1 MKAAT
6 VELPLTRPPRP
17 LRRRARAAAANLT
30 AAGELV
36 AAILPTLPGSGPSSA
51 ADVTAAWL
59 TRQLAGTTPGAAAQR
74 ISPLDE
80 TTGTTD
86 RRRLAVEWN
95 DAGRAAGLPDHLFLK
110 STPLSAKNRTMV
122 AALGMAVNEARFYN
136 EAADELRGVAPRSW
150 YARAGVGARF
160 LIVLEDIVAAGGRPY
175 ALADHCDIGHA
186 QGLIDAF
193 ATLHA
198 RFWQSP
204 RFAGELSW
212 IRTWSTRPGYGVL
225 KTFYSRGRRG
235 ALRRE
240 RPEVTPA
247 VRAVAAALD
256 THADAFYREFEAGP
270 LTLLHGDSHLGNTFA
285 RADGRSG
292 LLDWQ
297 VVWQGPGLREV
308 SYWMATGLE
317 PEIRRA
323 AERDLIGRYLE
334 GLRTRGVTD
343 VPAFDSAFDRYR
355 LFAAEAWDATAMTIN
370 WPGLQAQQDADAAFR
385 RACTAVEDL
394 GTAALMNRLYR

>member
-1 MKAAT
+1 MMDRS
-6 VELPLTRPPRP
+6 VRHRVS
-17 LRRRARAAAANLT
+17 AAAANLT
-30 AAGELV
+30 AVGELV
-36 AAILPTLPGSGPSSA
+36 AAVLPALPGSGPSSA
-51 ADVTAAWL
+51 ADVTTGWL
-59 TRQLAGTTPGAAAQR
+59 TRRLASATPGAAAQR
-74 ISPLDE
+74 VSPLDG

-95 DAGRAAGLPDHLFLK
+95 ESGRAAGLPDHLFVK

-150 YARAGVGARF
+150 YAHAGLGARF

-175 ALADHCDIGHA
+175 ALADHCDIVHA

-198 RFWQSP
+198 RFWESP
-204 RFAGELSW
+204 RLVGDLSW

-235 ALRRE
+235 TLRRE

-256 THADAFYREFEAGP
+256 RHADAYYREFEAGP
-270 LTLLHGDSHLGNTFA
+270 LTLLHGDSHLGNTFG

-297 VVWQGPGLREV
+297 VVWRGPGLREV
-308 SYWMATGLE
+308 SYWMTSGLE

-334 GLRTRGVTD
+334 GLRARGVKN
-343 VPAFDSAFDRYR
+343 VPAFDTAFDRYR

-370 WPGLQAQQDADAAFR
+370 WPGLQAQQNADAAFR

-394 GTAALMNRLYR
+394 DTAALMNRLYR

>member
-1 MKAAT
+1 
-6 VELPLTRPPRP
+6 VEVPLPAMTPRT
-17 LRRRARAAAANLT
+17 LRHRASAAAANLR

-36 AAILPTLPGSGPSSA
+36 AALLPTLPWSDPSSA
-51 ADVTAAWL
+51 ADVTTGWL
-59 TRQLAGTTPGAAAQR
+59 TRKLASATPGAVAQR
-74 ISPLDE
+74 ISPLDG

-95 DAGRAAGLPDHLFLK
+95 ESGRAAGLPDHLFLK

-122 AALGMAVNEARFYN
+122 AALGMAANEARFYN
-136 EAADELRGVAPRSW
+136 EAADELGAVAPRSW
-150 YARAGVGARF
+150 YARAGIGARF
-160 LIVLEDIVAAGGRPY
+160 LIVLEDIIAAGGRPY
-175 ALADHCDIGHA
+175 ALADHCDIDHA

-198 RFWQSP
+198 QFWESP
-204 RFAGELSW
+204 RLTGDLSW
-212 IRTWSTRPGYGVL
+212 IRTWSTRPGYAVL

-256 THADAFYREFEAGP
+256 THADAYYREFETGS

-285 RADGRSG
+285 RPDGRSG

-297 VVWQGPGLREV
+297 VVWRGPGMREV
-308 SYWMATGLE
+308 SYWMTTGLE
-317 PEIRRA
+317 PETRRA

-334 GLRTRGVTD
+334 GLRARGVKD
-343 VPAFDSAFDRYR
+343 VPAFDTAFDRYR
-355 LFAAEAWDATAMTIN
+355 LFAAEAWDTTAMTIN
-370 WPGLQAQQDADAAFR
+370 WPGLQAQQNADAAFR
-385 RACTAVEDL
+385 RACRAVEDL
-394 GTAALMNRLYR
+394 DTAALMNRLYR

>member
-1 MKAAT
+1 MT
-6 VELPLTRPPRP
+6 GRT
-17 LRRRARAAAANLT
+17 LRDRAGAAAANLT
-30 AAGELV
+30 AAHELV
-36 AAILPTLPGSGPSSA
+36 AAVLPVLPGSGPSSA
-51 ADVTAAWL
+51 DDVTTEWL
-59 TRQLAGTTPGAAAQR
+59 TRHLASATPNAAAQR
-74 ISPLDE
+74 ISQLDG

-95 DAGRAAGLPDHLFLK
+95 DWGRAAGLPGHLFLK

-136 EAADELRGVAPRSW
+136 EAADDLGGVAPRPW

-175 ALADHCDIGHA
+175 ALADTCDIGHA

-198 RFWQSP
+198 RFWESP
-204 RFAGELSW
+204 RLVQDLSW
-212 IRTWSTRPGYGVL
+212 VRTWSTRPGYGVL

-235 ALRRE
+235 ALRRQ

-247 VRAVAAALD
+247 VRAVAGALN
-256 THADAFYREFEAGP
+256 THADAYYREFESGP

-285 RADGRSG
+285 WADGRSG

-297 VVWQGPGLREV
+297 VVWRGPGLREV
-308 SYWMATGLE
+308 SYWMTTGLE
-317 PEIRRA
+317 PEMRRS
-323 AERDLIGRYLE
+323 AERDLIDRYLE
-334 GLRTRGVTD
+334 GLRAGGVAD
-343 VPAFDSAFDRYR
+343 VPAFDTAFDRYR
-355 LFAAEAWDATAMTIN
+355 LFSAEAWDATAMTIN
-370 WPGLQAQQDADAAFR
+370 WPGLQAQQNADAAFR
-385 RACTAVEDL
+385 RACAAVEDL
-394 GTAALMNRLYR
+394 DTAVLMNQLYR

>member
-1 MKAAT
+1 MT
-6 VELPLTRPPRP
+6 PRT
-17 LRRRARAAAANLT
+17 LRHRASAAAANLT
-30 AAGELV
+30 AAGEIV
-36 AAILPTLPGSGPSSA
+36 AAVLPTLPGSGPSSA
-51 ADVTAAWL
+51 ADVTAGWL
-59 TRQLAGTTPGAAAQR
+59 TRKLASATPGAVAQR
-74 ISPLDE
+74 ISPLDG

-95 DAGRAAGLPDHLFLK
+95 ESGRAAGLPDHLFLK

-122 AALGMAVNEARFYN
+122 AALGMAANEARFYN
-136 EAADELRGVAPRSW
+136 EAADELGAVAPRSW
-150 YARAGVGARF
+150 YARAGIGARF

-175 ALADHCDIGHA
+175 ALADHCDIDHA

-198 RFWQSP
+198 QFWESP
-204 RFAGELSW
+204 RLTGDLSW
-212 IRTWSTRPGYGVL
+212 IRTWSTRPGYAVL

-256 THADAFYREFEAGP
+256 THADAYYREFETGS

-285 RADGRSG
+285 RPDGRSG

-297 VVWQGPGLREV
+297 VVWRGPGMREV
-308 SYWMATGLE
+308 SYWMTTGLE
-317 PEIRRA
+317 PETRRG

-334 GLRTRGVTD
+334 GLRARGVKD
-343 VPAFDSAFDRYR
+343 VPAFDTAFDRYR
-355 LFAAEAWDATAMTIN
+355 LFTAEAWDATAMTIN
-370 WPGLQAQQDADAAFR
+370 WPGLQAQQNADAAFR

-394 GTAALMNRLYR
+394 DTAALMNRLYR

>member
-1 MKAAT
+1 MTART
-6 VELPLTRPPRP
+6 
-17 LRRRARAAAANLT
+17 LRHRASAAAANLT

-36 AAILPTLPGSGPSSA
+36 AAILPPLPGSGPSSA

-59 TRQLAGTTPGAAAQR
+59 TRHLARTVPDAAAQR
-74 ISPLDE
+74 ISPLDG
-80 TTGTTD
+80 TSGTTD
-86 RRRLAVEWN
+86 RRRLAVDWN
-95 DAGRAAGLPDHLFLK
+95 ESGRAAGLPDHLFLK
-110 STPLSAKNRTMV
+110 STPLSAKNRAMV

-136 EAADELRGVAPRSW
+136 EAADELGGVAPRAW
-150 YARAGVGARF
+150 YAHAGVGARF

-175 ALADHCDIGHA
+175 ALADVCDIGHA

-198 RFWQSP
+198 RFWESP
-204 RFAGELSW
+204 RLVGDLSW
-212 IRTWSTRPGYGVL
+212 IRTWSTRSGYGVL

-256 THADAFYREFEAGP
+256 THADAYYREFEAGP

-285 RADGRSG
+285 RPDGRSG

-297 VVWQGPGLREV
+297 VVWRGPGLREV
-308 SYWMATGLE
+308 SYWMTSGLE
-317 PEIRRA
+317 PEMRRTV
-323 AERDLIGRYLE
+323 ERDLIGRYLE
-334 GLRTRGVTD
+334 GLRARGVKD
-343 VPAFDSAFDRYR
+343 VSAFDTAFDRYR
-355 LFAAEAWDATAMTIN
+355 LFSAEAWDATAMTIN
-370 WPGLQAQQDADAAFR
+370 WPGLQAQQNADAAFR

-394 GTAALMNRLYR
+394 DTAALMNRLYR

>member
-1 MKAAT
+1 
-6 VELPLTRPPRP
+6 V
-17 LRRRARAAAANLT
+17 
-30 AAGELV
+30 
-36 AAILPTLPGSGPSSA
+36 
-51 ADVTAAWL
+51 
-59 TRQLAGTTPGAAAQR
+59 AQR
-74 ISPLDE
+74 ISPLDG

-95 DAGRAAGLPDHLFLK
+95 ESGRAAGLPDHLFLK

-122 AALGMAVNEARFYN
+122 AALGMAANEARFYN
-136 EAADELRGVAPRSW
+136 EAADELGAVAPRSW

-175 ALADHCDIGHA
+175 ALADHCDIDHA

-198 RFWQSP
+198 RFWESP
-204 RFAGELSW
+204 RLTGDLSW
-212 IRTWSTRPGYGVL
+212 IRTWSTRPGYAVL

-240 RPEVTPA
+240 RPEATPA

-256 THADAFYREFEAGP
+256 THADAYYREFETGS

-285 RADGRSG
+285 RPDGRSG

-297 VVWQGPGLREV
+297 VVWRGPGMREV
-308 SYWMATGLE
+308 SYWMTTGLE
-317 PEIRRA
+317 PETRRA

-334 GLRTRGVTD
+334 GLRARGVKD
-343 VPAFDSAFDRYR
+343 VPAFDTAFDRYR
-355 LFAAEAWDATAMTIN
+355 LFTAEAWDATAMTIN
-370 WPGLQAQQDADAAFR
+370 WPGLQAQQNADAAFR

-394 GTAALMNRLYR
+394 DTAALMNRLYR

>member
-1 MKAAT
+1 MTART
-6 VELPLTRPPRP
+6 
-17 LRRRARAAAANLT
+17 LRHRASAGAANLT
-30 AAGELV
+30 AAGEVV
-36 AAILPTLPGSGPSSA
+36 AAVLPTLPGSGATAA
-51 ADVTAAWL
+51 ADVTAGWL
-59 TRQLAGTTPGAAAQR
+59 TRRLAGAAPGAVVQR
-74 ISPLDE
+74 VSPLDG

-95 DAGRAAGLPDHLFLK
+95 ESGRAAGLPDHLFLK

-122 AALGMAVNEARFYN
+122 AALGMAANEARFYN
-136 EAADELRGVAPRSW
+136 EAADELGGVAPRCW

-175 ALADHCDIGHA
+175 ALADHCDIVHA

-198 RFWQSP
+198 RFWESP
-204 RFAGELSW
+204 RLVGELSW
-212 IRTWSTRPGYGVL
+212 IRTWSSRPGYGVL
-225 KTFYSRGRRG
+225 KMFYSRGRRG

-247 VRAVAAALD
+247 VRAVSAALD
-256 THADAFYREFEAGP
+256 RHADAYYREFESGP

-297 VVWQGPGLREV
+297 VVWRGPALREV
-308 SYWMATGLE
+308 SYWMTTGLE
-317 PEIRRA
+317 PEMRRA

-334 GLRTRGVTD
+334 GLRARGVMD
-343 VPAFDSAFDRYR
+343 VPAFHTAFDRYR

-370 WPGLQAQQDADAAFR
+370 WPGLQAEQNADAAFR

-394 GTAALMNRLYR
+394 DTAALMNRLYR

>member
-1 MKAAT
+1 MTART
-6 VELPLTRPPRP
+6 
-17 LRRRARAAAANLT
+17 LRHRASAARATFT

-36 AAILPTLPGSGPSSA
+36 AAVLPALPGSGPSSA
-51 ADVTAAWL
+51 ADVTAGWL
-59 TRQLAGTTPGAAAQR
+59 TKHLASTTPGAAQR
-74 ISPLDE
+74 ISALDG

-95 DAGRAAGLPDHLFLK
+95 DSGRAAGLPDHLFVK
-110 STPLSAKNRTMV
+110 STPLSTKNRTMV
-122 AALGMAVNEARFYN
+122 AALGMAVNEARFYT
-136 EAADELRGVAPRSW
+136 EAADELDGIAPRSW

-160 LIVLEDIVAAGGRPY
+160 LIVLEDIVAAGGRAY

-186 QGLIDAF
+186 QELIDVF

-198 RFWQSP
+198 RFWESP
-204 RFAGELSW
+204 RLGRDLSW

-256 THADAFYREFEAGP
+256 RYADRYYREFEAGP

-308 SYWMATGLE
+308 SYWMTGGLE
-317 PEIRRA
+317 PDMRRA

-334 GLRTRGVTD
+334 GLRAHGVKD
-343 VPAFDSAFDRYR
+343 VPGFDAAFDRYR
-355 LFAAEAWDATAMTIN
+355 LFAAEAWDAAAMTIN
-370 WPGLQAQQDADAAFR
+370 WPGLQAQRNADAAFR
-385 RACTAVEDL
+385 RACAAVEDL
-394 GTAALMNRLYR
+394 DTAAFMNRLYR